1 MNVNMFSLLNSR
13 PQRVTYE
20 KLEDGREELAAPS
33 RLPVPFFITRC
44 EKAMIDLQP
53 AKAAVVQVERS
64 HGTHVT
70 VGVTVGAVEV
80 ISSQNVSITVNS
92 PADSVG
98 TVTVDDSTDI
108 AIEVPQ
114 GWIIYTTRCKNV
126 AIHGDIILN
135 DSSLED
141 GLTPFRLRT
150 SARNGVW
157 TTVRSNLYGDEL
169 QDSAE
174 DPAR

>member
-1 MNVNMFSLLNSR
+1 MNVNMFALLNSR

-20 KLEDGREELAAPS
+20 NLEDGREEIAAPS
-33 RLPVPFFITRC
+33 RSPVPFFITHC
-44 EKAMIDLQP
+44 EKATIDLQP

-70 VGVTVGAVEV
+70 VGVTVGVVEV
-80 ISSQNVSITVNS
+80 ISSQGVSIVVKS

-108 AIEVPQ
+108 TIEVPE
-114 GWIIYTTRCKNV
+114 GWTIYTTRCKNV
-126 AIHGDIILN
+126 AIHGDIIVN
-135 DSSLED
+135 DSSLEG

-150 SARNGVW
+150 SSRNGVW

-169 QDSAE
+169 RDGVE
-174 DPAR
+174 VPAR